1 MSGVA
6 GRAVTPGAETERP
19 SEPRFAGRPAW
30 ILVTVAL
37 ITAMLGKLAIVGDDA
52 RWLAALGH
60 IVVRDHAVPTGVPFA
75 AASTAHWPNTLV
87 LAELIFYWL
96 ERAMGDQGLLVA
108 QTVAVAAALTI
119 LAWGA
124 RASGASTPG
133 VCQSLLLVVLGAL
146 TSFTIARVQM
156 FSLILF
162 PLLLVLLRADQRQP
176 SRRIWLA
183 LPLLAVWANL
193 HGTALAGLAILYLYL
208 SFSLVREKPIRA
220 GGLAVMSLVA
230 MCATPAGVRSLDY
243 YYGLTTNLAARRG
256 VGLWAPLGTG
266 PLDLLLIL
274 AGVWMGVR
282 AWRAARPP
290 LWELVAVVI
299 LAALTV
305 RAERNGVWLLFL
317 LAAPAAHAS
326 RGRRNWTG
334 LIPLAAAAAV
344 ALLVADVVDWA
355 GSDGS
360 APVAIQRAV
369 QIADG
374 SPILADSQ
382 PAEEVALAGGRI
394 WAGNPIDAF
403 SKRVQATYLDF
414 IVGGAGGRAALD
426 LAQIKVVVVGAGDS
440 ADRLVSRDRAFRKA
454 EVVGNTD
461 IYVRRG

>member
-1 MSGVA
+1 MSAVA
-6 GRAVTPGAETERP
+6 GGPVTPGSETERP
-19 SEPRFAGRPAW
+19 SGPMFAGRPAW

-37 ITAMLGKLAIVGDDA
+37 VTALLGNLAIVGDDA

-75 AASTAHWPNTLV
+75 SASTAHWPNTLV

-108 QTVAVAAALTI
+108 QTVAVGAALAI

-162 PLLLVLLRADQRQP
+162 PLLLVLLRADQHHP
-176 SRRIWLA
+176 SRRIWLV
-183 LPLLAVWANL
+183 LPLLALWANL
-193 HGTALAGLAILYLYL
+193 HGTALAGLAMLYLYL

-220 GGLAVMSLVA
+220 GGLAVMSLIA
-230 MCATPAGVRSLDY
+230 MCTTPAGVRSLDY

-256 VGLWAPLGTG
+256 VGLWAPLGTE
-266 PLDLLLIL
+266 PVDLVLIL
-274 AGVWMGVR
+274 AAVWMGVR
-282 AWRAARPP
+282 GWRAARPP
-290 LWELVAVVI
+290 LWELVAVVV
-299 LAALTV
+299 LAVLTV

-326 RGRRNWTG
+326 RGRRNWVG

-344 ALLVADVVDWA
+344 ALLVADVVDWTDSRGA
-355 GSDGS
+355 TP
-360 APVAIQRAV
+360 AAIQRAV

-414 IVGGAGGRAALD
+414 IFGSAGGHAALD
-426 LAQIKVVVVGAGDS
+426 LPQIKVVVVGSGDS
-440 ADRLVSRDRAFRKA
+440 ADQLVSRDPAFRRA

-461 IYVRRG
+461 IYVRRS